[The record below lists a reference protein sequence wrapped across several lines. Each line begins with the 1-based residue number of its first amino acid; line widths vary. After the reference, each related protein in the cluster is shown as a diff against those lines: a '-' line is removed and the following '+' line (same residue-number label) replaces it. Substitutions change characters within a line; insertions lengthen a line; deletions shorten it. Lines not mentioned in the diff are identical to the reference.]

1 MKNKFKWLISI
12 LLVFVLLASFATTAY
27 AAGDSVAT
35 ATSISTG
42 VQYSGSITES
52 NSKDVYKFTLNSSG
66 KINISL
72 KAYIYRTDY
81 YLYNENGETVW
92 QSTYRY
98 WNGTTEIMS
107 MDENIDLIKG
117 TYYFAISKNNGTGN
131 YNFKISFTSANESFS
146 ETLIDKNND
155 IASADKISTG
165 KTYKGQ
171 IAIND
176 DKDLYKFTLSSSGK
190 INIRLDAKIYKT
202 NYYLYNENGETVW
215 QSTYRY
221 WNGTTEVMSMNE
233 NIDLIKGTYYFAIT
247 RNDGTGNY
255 NFKIGFTSAGESFAE
270 TLTHK
275 NNDIASADE
284 IVIDKTYK
292 GQIAANDNKDLYK
305 FKLGK
310 TTKAKIKAVANIY
323 KLNYYL
329 YDQNGNTVW
338 SRTYVYWNNTTQKST
353 IEETLD
359 LSAGTYYFA
368 VERIDGTG
376 NYSFYINHTHITKAK
391 TAVKATLAKNGKTN
405 YVCSY
410 CGKVVSSKTVY
421 TPKKFSLSTTQYSYN
436 GKVKTPS
443 VTVKDS
449 KGNTLK
455 KNTDY
460 TVKYSSGRKS
470 IGKYC
475 VTVTFKGKYSGTKKL
490 YFTIGPKATS
500 KITATQSTSAI
511 TLKWNKVSGAKGYRV
526 YKYNTKT
533 KKYDKLKDVAG
544 TSLKISKLKAGT
556 VYKYRVQAYAKK
568 SGTTLWGAKSSVFT
582 TATKPATPK
591 ITKLTSKY
599 SGSAYIKW
607 SNVSGENG
615 YEVYYSTSKNKGYT
629 YAGYTSANNVSGT
642 KYYLTSRKTYYFKVR
657 SYKIVSG
664 KYIYSAWS
672 TPKGVKVK

>member
-1 MKNKFKWLISI
+1 MKNKFKWLIST
-12 LLVFVLLASFATTAY
+12 LLVFVLLAGFATTAY

-35 ATSISTG
+35 ATNISTG
-42 VQYSGSITES
+42 VQYSGSIT
-52 NSKDVYKFTLNSSG
+52 NYNPKDVYKFTIASSG
-66 KINISL
+66 RININL
-72 KAYIYRTDY
+72 KANIYVTHYCIYDA
-81 YLYNENGETVW
+81 NGEEIW
-92 QSTYRY
+92 GSSYRR
-98 WNGTTEIMS
+98 WNDVTEMMS

-117 TYYFAISKNNGTGN
+117 TYYFAI
-131 YNFKISFTSANESFS
+131 AQE
-146 ETLIDKNND
+146 
-155 IASADKISTG
+155 
-165 KTYKGQ
+165 
-171 IAIND
+171 
-176 DKDLYKFTLSSSGK
+176 
-190 INIRLDAKIYKT
+190 
-202 NYYLYNENGETVW
+202 
-215 QSTYRY
+215 
-221 WNGTTEVMSMNE
+221 
-233 NIDLIKGTYYFAIT
+233 
-247 RNDGTGNY
+247 DGTGNY
-255 NFKIGFTSAGESFAE
+255 NFKINFTSAKESFSE
-270 TLTHK
+270 TSTHK
-275 NNDIASADE
+275 NNDFASADK

-292 GQIAANDNKDLYK
+292 GQIAQNDNKDFYK
-305 FKLGK
+305 FELQKN
-310 TTKAKIKAVANIY
+310 TTLKIKATANICET
-323 KLNYYL
+323 NYYL
-329 YDQNGNTVW
+329 YDENGNSVW
-338 SRTYVYWNNTTQKST
+338 SKIYVYWNDTTQKST
-353 IEETLD
+353 INETIY

-368 VERIDGTG
+368 VEQYYGTG
-376 NYSFYINHTHITKAK
+376 NYSFYINHTHITKPK

-533 KKYDKLKDVAG
+533 KKYDKLKDVTG